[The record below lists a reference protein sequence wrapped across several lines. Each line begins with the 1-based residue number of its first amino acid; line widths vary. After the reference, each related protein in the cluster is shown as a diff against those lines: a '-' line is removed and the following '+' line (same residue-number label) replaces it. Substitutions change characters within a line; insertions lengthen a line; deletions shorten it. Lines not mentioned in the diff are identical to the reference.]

1 MKEYRTFDVAYQ
13 DVTFEQRGHAAWITI
28 NREKR
33 GNSFRRETLDEIR
46 DAVERAGDGP
56 GIRSVVITAAGS
68 RFFSTGGDVVDYNT
82 RYTDDLIGMK
92 AYERAMERTF
102 SEIMHCPK
110 PVIHRVNGDV
120 VGGANAFHLAAD
132 FVVMNRTAKFQQV
145 GVGVGSV
152 AAFGPTQW
160 WPLMVGDRRA
170 RDILMALK
178 PVTSELAEEWGV
190 ANVVCDYDQL
200 DAEVEK
206 IVVNLARMF
215 PDALRYTKVALN
227 HQKELMFRE
236 MTQAR
241 EWCTLH
247 FPSMESRSGF
257 GAFFHKKP
265 IDSNPSWTAQDTGHN
280 TVAPYGGY
288 SVLCTACGADHLP
301 EDHKFCGVCGA
312 GLTKPATPV
321 KAAA

>member
-1 MKEYRTFDVAYQ
+1 MKEYRTFDVHYE
-13 DVTFEQRGHAAWITI
+13 DIGFEKRGHAAWITI

-56 GIRSVVITAAGS
+56 GVRSVVITAAGS

-92 AYERAMERTF
+92 SYERAMERTF

-170 RDILMALK
+170 RDILMAPQAGHVRSGRK
-178 PVTSELAEEWGV
+178 QWGV

-206 IVVNLARMF
+206 IVANLARMF
-215 PDALRYTKVALN
+215 PDALRYTKVTLN
-227 HQKELMFRE
+227 HQKELLFRE

-265 IDSNPSWTAQDTGHN
+265 IDSNPSWKAQDTGHN

-288 SVLCTACGADHLP
+288 SVLCTTCGADHLP

-312 GLTKPATPV
+312 ELKKVTA
-321 KAAA
+321 

>member
-1 MKEYRTFDVAYQ
+1 MKEYRTFDVHYE
-13 DVTFEQRGHAAWITI
+13 DISFEQRGHAAWITI
-28 NREKR
+28 RREGR
-33 GNSFRRETLDEIR
+33 GNSFRRETLEEIR
-46 DAVERAGDGP
+46 DAVERAGEGP
-56 GIRSVVITAAGS
+56 GIRSVVITAAGK
-68 RFFSTGGDVVDYNT
+68 RFFSTGGDVTDYNL
-82 RYTDDLIGMK
+82 RYVDDLTGMK
-92 AYERAMERTF
+92 SYERAMERTF

-132 FVVMNRTAKFQQV
+132 FVVMNRTAKLQQV

-152 AAFGPTQW
+152 AAFGPVQW

-170 RDILMALK
+170 RDVLMALK
-178 PVTSELAEEWGV
+178 PVTSELAEQWGV
-190 ANVVCDYDQL
+190 VNTVCDYEEL

-206 IVVNLARMF
+206 IVDNLARMF
-215 PDALRYTKVALN
+215 PEALRYTKVALN

-236 MTQAR
+236 MSQAR

-247 FPSMESRSGF
+247 FPSMESRAGF
-257 GAFFHKKP
+257 GAFFNKKP
-265 IDSNPSWTAQDTGHN
+265 VDSNPSWQALDTGHN

-288 SVLCTACGADHLP
+288 SVHCKACGADHLP
-301 EDHKFCGVCGA
+301 EDHRFCGVCGED
-312 GLTKPATPV
+312 LDKK

>member
-1 MKEYRTFDVAYQ
+1 MKEYKTFDVHYE
-13 DVTFEQRGHAAWITI
+13 DIGFEKRGHAAWITI

-92 AYERAMERTF
+92 SYERAMERTF

-178 PVTSELAEEWGV
+178 PVTSDLAEQWGV
-190 ANVVCDYDQL
+190 ANVVCDYEQL

-206 IVVNLARMF
+206 IVANLARMF
-215 PDALRYTKVALN
+215 PDALRYTKVTLN
-227 HQKELMFRE
+227 HQKELLFRE

-265 IDSNPSWTAQDTGHN
+265 IDSNPSWQAQDTGHN

-312 GLTKPATPV
+312 DLKKKV
-321 KAAA
+321 AA

>member
-1 MKEYRTFDVAYQ
+1 MKEYRTFDVQYE
-13 DVTFEQRGHAAWITI
+13 DLVFEQRGHAAWITI
-28 NREKR
+28 NRERR
-33 GNSFRRETLDEIR
+33 GNSFRRETLDELR
-46 DAVERAGDGP
+46 DAVERAGEGP
-56 GIRSVVITAAGS
+56 GIRSVVITAAGN

-82 RYTDDLIGMK
+82 RYTDDLTGMK
-92 AYERAMERTF
+92 SYERAMEKTF
-102 SEIMHCPK
+102 SEILHCPK

-178 PVTSELAEEWGV
+178 PVPAELALEWGV
-190 ANVVCDYDQL
+190 ANVVCDYDQM
-200 DAEVEK
+200 DAEVDK
-206 IVVNLARMF
+206 IVANLARMF

-227 HQKELMFRE
+227 HQKEMMFRE

-265 IDSNPSWTAQDTGHN
+265 IDSNPSWAAHDSGHN
-280 TVAPYGGY
+280 TVAPYGGH
-288 SVLCTACGADHLP
+288 SVKCESCGADHLP
-301 EDHKFCGVCGA
+301 EDHRFCGVCGA
-312 GLTKPATPV
+312 ALKPAAA
-321 KAAA
+321 KASA

>member
-1 MKEYRTFDVAYQ
+1 MKDYRTFDVQYE
-13 DVTFEQRGHAAWITI
+13 DISFEKRGHAAWITI

-33 GNSFRRETLDEIR
+33 GNSFRRETLEEIR
-46 DAVERAGDGP
+46 DAVERCGDGP
-56 GIRSVVITAAGS
+56 GVRSVVITAAGS

-82 RYTDDLIGMK
+82 RYMDDMVGMR

-110 PVIHRVNGDV
+110 PVICRVNGDV
-120 VGGANAFHLAAD
+120 VGGANAFHLASD

-160 WPLMVGDRRA
+160 WPLMVNDRRA
-170 RDILMALK
+170 RDILMQLK
-178 PVTSELAEEWGV
+178 PVTSDLAEQWGV
-190 ANVVCDYDQL
+190 ASVVADYDQL

-206 IVVNLARMF
+206 IVANTARMF
-215 PDALRYTKVALN
+215 PEALRYTKVALN
-227 HQKELMFRE
+227 HHKELMFRE

-241 EWCTLH
+241 EWCSLH

-257 GAFFHKKP
+257 GAFFQKKP
-265 IDSNPSWTAQDTGHN
+265 IDSNASWKAIDTGQN
-280 TVAPYGGY
+280 TLAPYGGY
-288 SVLCTACGADHLP
+288 SVQCKSCGSDHLP
-301 EDHKFCGVCGA
+301 ELHKFCGVCGA
-312 GLTKPATPV
+312 DLQKQ

>member
-1 MKEYRTFDVAYQ
+1 MNGYRTFEVQYE
-13 DVTFEQRGHAAWITI
+13 DVTFEKRGHAAWITI

-46 DAVERAGDGP
+46 DAVERAGEGP
-56 GIRSVVITAAGS
+56 GIRSVVITAVGS

-82 RYTDDLIGMK
+82 RYLNDLTGMK
-92 AYERAMERTF
+92 SYERAMERTF

-110 PVIHRVNGDV
+110 PVILRVNGDV

-132 FVVMNRTAKFQQV
+132 FVVMNSKSKFQQV

-178 PVTSELAEEWGV
+178 PVPASLALEWGV
-190 ANVVCDYDQL
+190 VNAVSEYDQL

-206 IVVNLARMF
+206 IVNTLAGMY
-215 PDALRYTKVALN
+215 PEALRYTKVALN

-265 IDSNPSWTAQDTGHN
+265 LDSTASWKALDTGHN

-288 SVLCTACGADHLP
+288 SVLCRTCGADHLP

-312 GLTKPATPV
+312 DLKSPKAT
-321 KAAA
+321 A

>member
-1 MKEYRTFDVAYQ
+1 MKDYRTFDVQYE
-13 DVTFEQRGHAAWITI
+13 DITFEKRGHAAWITI

-33 GNSFRRETLDEIR
+33 GNSFRRETLEEIR
-46 DAVERAGDGP
+46 DAVERCGDAS
-56 GIRSVVITAAGS
+56 GIRSVVLTAAGS

-82 RYTDDLIGMK
+82 RYMDDLTGMR

-160 WPLMVGDRRA
+160 WPLMVNDRRA
-170 RDILMALK
+170 RSILMALK

-190 ANVVCDYDQL
+190 ATVVCEYDQL

-206 IVVNLARMF
+206 LVENLASKF
-215 PDALRYTKVALN
+215 PEALRYTKVALN
-227 HQKELMFRE
+227 HQKELLFRE

-241 EWCTLH
+241 EWCSLH

-265 IDSNPSWTAQDTGHN
+265 IDANPSWKALDTGHN

-288 SVLCTACGADHLP
+288 SVLCKSCGANHLP

-312 GLTKPATPV
+312 DLEKQKAT
-321 KAAA
+321 A

>member
-1 MKEYRTFDVAYQ
+1 MKEYRTFDVQYEDIA
-13 DVTFEQRGHAAWITI
+13 FEKRGHAAWITI

-33 GNSFRRETLDEIR
+33 GNSFRRETLEEIR
-46 DAVERAGDGP
+46 DAVERSGDGP
-56 GIRSVVITAAGS
+56 GIRSVVITSAGS

-82 RYTDDLIGMK
+82 RYMDDMTGMR

-110 PVIHRVNGDV
+110 PVIARINGDV

-160 WPLMVGDRRA
+160 WPLMVNDRRA
-170 RDILMALK
+170 RDILMQLRPVPADLAL
-178 PVTSELAEEWGV
+178 EWGV
-190 ANVVCDYDQL
+190 ASVVADYDRL

-206 IVVNLARMF
+206 IVANLARMF
-215 PDALRYTKVALN
+215 PEALRYTKVALN
-227 HQKELMFRE
+227 HHKELMFRE

-241 EWCTLH
+241 EWCSLH
-247 FPSMESRSGF
+247 FPSMESRAGF
-257 GAFFHKKP
+257 GAFFQKKAV
-265 IDSNPSWTAQDTGHN
+265 DSNPSWNAIDTGRN
-280 TVAPYGGY
+280 SLAPYGGY
-288 SVLCTACGADHLP
+288 SLQCHACGADHLP
-301 EDHKFCGVCGA
+301 EQHKFCGVCGA
-312 GLTKPATPV
+312 DLKKDGAT
-321 KAAA
+321 A